1 MSFEQW
7 PYIVRMRLRTLLRR
21 GAVEQELDD
30 ELRYHVERQIEE
42 NIASGMPA
50 DEARRAALRALGR
63 IERRKDE
70 CRDAWGI
77 TLLDHLARDARQA
90 LRALR
95 RDVGFTVGVLALLSL
110 GIGANAAVFS
120 IVDGILLEPLPYP
133 EPERLFVVRELTP
146 ERSSDTRSVNG
157 LHFHEWRRACDCFTG
172 IALAEYVQQL
182 NLSAGGEPERVP
194 TVRVTPNAFP
204 VLGVSAQL
212 GRTLVP
218 GDEDAGESAPIVI
231 SDGLWRR
238 RFGAAPDVIGRSIEL
253 DGVPSVIVGV
263 LPKGFEHHWGREDSR
278 VDVYRAWDAAPQD
291 WWGWTNNYSY
301 SALARLEEGMSAD
314 EALERL
320 NAVQAAIA
328 DEHFRDTEWRAVSLE
343 AVLIPLHEW
352 VTGESRD
359 GLLMLLAGVAAALLV
374 ACVNIANLML
384 ARATERTREAGI
396 RGALGA
402 SRTAIFRGS
411 LIESGLL
418 AGAGAA
424 AGVVIAFVGVRLFTS
439 LAGAGLPRAAS
450 VELDGSVLAAVVA
463 LAVGSTFA
471 FGLLPALQMTR
482 VDPQRALKTSGRSFT
497 ESSERAGA
505 RQALVSIEVALSTA
519 LLIVAG
525 LLLTSFVRLGGVERG
540 FNAENV
546 LTAEIGLPFARYP
559 DDDAR
564 LRFYQSLLERLDA
577 EPRVVA
583 AGVTSALP
591 LSGTNWGSTALPLG
605 ANPPAEERPRI
616 EYRFVSPGYLEAMG
630 IPILAGRSLAP
641 REYRDYVA
649 VISERTAMQVWG
661 EPRPLGRRFHM
672 GDPDEPTYEVVG
684 IVPDVP
690 SEDLAVEPAPIV
702 YAPLA
707 ATPGIVFPIASVS
720 VRTAGD
726 PAAAAGLL
734 REAVRS
740 LDPGLAI
747 GQLRT
752 MSEIEA
758 STLAE
763 RRFQLVLV
771 VAFGAASLLIAA
783 LGTYAVLSYGVAS
796 REQELAVR
804 LALGAPANAVRSLVL
819 RQGLRPVL
827 VGLAAGI
834 AVAWLSG
841 GLLSSLLYAVAPGD
855 PAILATVAAVTL
867 IAALLACWLP
877 AHKAGRMPLLD
888 SLRYE

>member
-1 MSFEQW
+1 MRIEQL
-7 PYIVRMRLRTLLRR
+7 PYVVRMRLRTLFRR
-21 GAVEQELDD
+21 SRVEQELDE
-30 ELRYHVERQIEE
+30 ELRYHVEQQIEE
-42 NIASGMPA
+42 NIASGMSA
-50 DEARRAALRALGR
+50 DAARRAALRALGR

-77 TLLDHLARDARQA
+77 TLLDNLALDTRQS

-95 RDVGFTVGVLALLSL
+95 RDIRFTIGVLALLSI

-133 EPERLFVVRELTP
+133 EPERLVVVRELTP
-146 ERSSDTRSVNG
+146 ERDGNTRSVNA
-157 LHFHEWRRACDCFTG
+157 LHFHEWRRSCDCFEG
-172 IALAEYVQQL
+172 IALAEYNQHM
-182 NLSAGGEPERVP
+182 NLSAGGEPERVS
-194 TVRVTPNAFP
+194 TVRVTPNAFS

-218 GDEDAGESAPIVI
+218 GDDEAAKSPPIVI

-238 RFGAAPDVIGRSIEL
+238 RFGAASDVIGRSIEL
-253 DGVPSVIVGV
+253 DGISSVIVGV

-278 VDVYRAWDAAPQD
+278 IDVYRPWDAAPMP

-301 SALARLEEGMSAD
+301 SAVARLKDGVSANQ
-314 EALERL
+314 ALERL
-320 NAVQAAIA
+320 NGVQAGIA
-328 DEHFRDTEWRAVSLE
+328 DEHFRDTEWSAVSLE

-352 VTGESRD
+352 VTGQSRD
-359 GLLMLLAGVAAALLV
+359 GLLMLLAGVSAALLV

-402 SRTAIFRGS
+402 SRIAIFRGA

-418 AGAGAA
+418 AAAGAA
-424 AGVVIAFVGVRLFTS
+424 MGIVIAFVGVRLFTS
-439 LAGAGLPRAAS
+439 MAGASLPRASS
-450 VELDGSVLAAVVA
+450 VALDGSVLAAIVA
-463 LAVGSTFA
+463 LAVGSTVV
-471 FGLLPALQMTR
+471 FGLLPALQLTR
-482 VDPQRALKTSGRSFT
+482 VDPQRALRTSGRSFT
-497 ESSERAGA
+497 DSSERARA
-505 RQALVSIEVALSTA
+505 RQALVSIEVALSTT

-540 FNAENV
+540 FSADNV
-546 LTAEIGLPFARYP
+546 LTAEIGLPLSRYP

-564 LRFYQSLLERLDA
+564 LRFYDSLLERLDA
-577 EPRVVA
+577 EPRIIA

-605 ANPPAEERPRI
+605 VFPPAEERPRI

-641 REYRDYVA
+641 REYHDGVA

-672 GDPDEPTYEVVG
+672 GDPEEGTYEVIG
-684 IVPDVP
+684 IVPEVP
-690 SEDLAVEPAPIV
+690 SEDLAVQPAPIV

-707 ATPGIVFPIASVS
+707 TTPGIVFPFVSIS

-726 PAAAAGLL
+726 PVAAAGLL

-740 LDPGLAI
+740 LDPDLAL

-752 MSEIEA
+752 MSDIEA

-783 LGTYAVLSYGVAS
+783 LGTYAVLSHGVAR

-804 LALGAPANAVRSLVL
+804 LALGAPAEAVRSLVL

-827 VGLAAGI
+827 VGLVGGI
-834 AVAWLSG
+834 AAALLSG
-841 GLLSSLLYAVAPGD
+841 GSLSSLLYGVTPGD
-855 PAILATVAAVTL
+855 PVVLAAVAATTL
-867 IAALLACWLP
+867 LAAVLACWLP
-877 AHKAGRMPLLD
+877 ARRAGRIPLLD
-888 SLRYE
+888 TLRCD